1 MTFDLRKQLR
11 HVTVAVVWLCVGRVV
26 GSLSPLVS
34 NPVLLEGTIVLWPRR
49 LSQTSCNTIART
61 TCQRLDKT
69 IHINTSI
76 YSVPGGDYKYTMP
89 CVGVFVYVRAPA
101 SQVKKKCSLSRNG
114 RDVCVES
121 TISALSFSL
130 NTLGRAQMLGEGV
143 DILRVYDHN

>member
-34 NPVLLEGTIVLWPRR
+34 NPVLPEGTIVFFPRR
-49 LSQTSCNTIART
+49 LSQTSCNTIAHT

-101 SQVKKKCSLSRNG
+101 SQVKKSVPCLEMVVMCVWSLQSQLSPSLSTHS
-114 RDVCVES
+114 VKCW
-121 TISALSFSL
+121 A
-130 NTLGRAQMLGEGV
+130 
-143 DILRVYDHN
+143 RV